1 MSLYEKYQKE
11 AAPILVREF
20 GLKNKLETPKVI
32 KVVVN
37 VGVSKDKGDQVFERV
52 SKELAT
58 VTGQKPRVCQ
68 AKVSVAGFSLRKGD
82 PIGLSTTL
90 RGKRMYDFLEKL
102 FVIVLP
108 QVKDFRGLPIK
119 SFDGRGN
126 YTLGLSE
133 QVVFPEIDLSKTQG
147 SWGLEITIVTDAA
160 DDKRAKRLLELL
172 GAHFEK
178 KE

>member
-11 AAPILVREF
+11 AAPTLVREF
-20 GLKNKLETPKVI
+20 DLKNKLAAPKVT

-37 VGVSKDKGDQVFERV
+37 VGVSKARQGQVFERI
-52 SKELAT
+52 SKELT
-58 VTGQKPRVCQ
+58 TITGQRPRVCQ

-90 RGKRMYDFLEKL
+90 RGRRMYDFLEKL
-102 FVIVLP
+102 FVVVLP
-108 QVKDFRGLPIK
+108 QVRDFKGLPAK

-133 QVVFPEIDLSKTQG
+133 QVVFPEIDLSKTPG
-147 SWGLEITIVTDAA
+147 SWGLEITMVTDAA

-172 GAHFEK
+172 GAPFEK
-178 KE
+178 G